1 MRKPNYNFERA
12 ERQRAKQ
19 AKKAEKL
26 QRQRDRVAER
36 NADDA
41 VESETAEAGPA
52 DEPLQRT

>member
-26 QRQRDRVAER
+26 QRQRDRVTER

-41 VESETAEAGPA
+41 VESETAEAGADHDPA
-52 DEPLQRT
+52 